1 MSMTRRHAAS
11 AGPSAAAT
19 IVASDGSSPSARS
32 RGEGVVWHA
41 TSAAQ
46 ITTLP
51 YEDTLS
57 LYQIG
62 AKVDGMATINDARLR
77 EILTGSPTV
86 AVLGVHKQPEK
97 AAFYVPEYL
106 HDEGYRV
113 IGVNPEFCSET
124 LFGEKVRATLS
135 EIGEPV
141 DLVDVFRRPELI
153 PTHIEDILAMTPR
166 PKVVWFQLG
175 IKNDEAA
182 KVLEDAGIVVI
193 QNRCTLADHQRLG
206 LGAPVKK

>member
-1 MSMTRRHAAS
+1 
-11 AGPSAAAT
+11 
-19 IVASDGSSPSARS
+19 
-32 RGEGVVWHA
+32 
-41 TSAAQ
+41 
-46 ITTLP
+46 
-51 YEDTLS
+51 
-57 LYQIG
+57 
-62 AKVDGMATINDARLR
+62 MATINDARLR

-97 AAFYVPEYL
+97 AAYYVPEYL

-113 IGVNPEFCSET
+113 IGVNPEFTTET

-135 EIGEPV
+135 EIHEPI
-141 DLVDVFRRPELI
+141 DLVDVFRRPEHI
-153 PTHIEDILAMTPR
+153 PEHIQDILAMEPR

-182 KVLEDAGIVVI
+182 KVLEDNGILVI

-206 LGAPVKK
+206 LGRPERR

>member
-1 MSMTRRHAAS
+1 
-11 AGPSAAAT
+11 
-19 IVASDGSSPSARS
+19 
-32 RGEGVVWHA
+32 
-41 TSAAQ
+41 
-46 ITTLP
+46 
-51 YEDTLS
+51 
-57 LYQIG
+57 
-62 AKVDGMATINDARLR
+62 MATINDARLR

-97 AAFYVPEYL
+97 AAYYVPEYL

-113 IGVNPEFCSET
+113 IGVNPEFTTET

-135 EIGEPV
+135 EIHEPI
-141 DLVDVFRRPELI
+141 DLVDVFRRPEHI
-153 PTHIEDILAMTPR
+153 PEHIQDILAMEPR

-182 KVLEDAGIVVI
+182 KVLEDNGILVV

-206 LGAPVKK
+206 LGAPLKR